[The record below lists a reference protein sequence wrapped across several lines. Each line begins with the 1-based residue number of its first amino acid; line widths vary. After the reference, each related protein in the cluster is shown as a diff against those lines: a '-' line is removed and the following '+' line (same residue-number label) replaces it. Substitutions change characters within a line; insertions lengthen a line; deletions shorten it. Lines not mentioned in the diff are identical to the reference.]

1 MAATA
6 LPNGDVALL
15 KAGTVAERKSA
26 PGAAAAVEVVAAV
39 VTLLLPTAAPKAG
52 AGLGVPKIDGAAV
65 AAAVPKIDADAAV
78 DGWLPGQADALVAD
92 TC

>member
-26 PGAAAAVEVVAAV
+26 PPVVVVAAV
-39 VTLLLPTAAPKAG
+39 ETLLLPTAAPKAG

-65 AAAVPKIDADAAV
+65 AAAEPKIDADAAV
-78 DGWLPGQADALVAD
+78 DG
-92 TC
+92 

>member
-1 MAATA
+1 MLAATA

-26 PGAAAAVEVVAAV
+26 PGAAPAVVAAAV

-65 AAAVPKIDADAAV
+65 AAAEPKIDADAAV
-78 DGWLPGQADALVAD
+78 DG
-92 TC
+92 

>member
-26 PGAAAAVEVVAAV
+26 LGPAAAVVAAAV
-39 VTLLLPTAAPKAG
+39 VTLLLPTAVPKAG

-78 DGWLPGQADALVAD
+78 DG
-92 TC
+92 